1 MTLALA
7 GQVAVVTGAASGIGA
22 ASALALAEEGCAVA
36 VVDLDGG
43 GAAAIVRRIED
54 AGRRAVAIEA
64 DLTDATRT
72 ARVVPEAILQLG
84 RVDILVNCAGI
95 YPAGAPSLVDLDEAT
110 WDRVY
115 AVNLKAPFLLT
126 QAFARHVVSRGGGGR
141 IVNLSSSGAYR
152 AGSNSAYGATK
163 AGVVQLTR
171 SAAGEL
177 AQYGVN
183 ANAVAPGITRT
194 PLALATFGGDEGV
207 DRAAAAA
214 NLFGRA
220 SEPEEVAAVVVF
232 LCLPASSQITAQVIH
247 TSAGGVIS

>member
-1 MTLALA
+1 VPLD
-7 GQVAVVTGAASGIGA
+7 GQVALVTGAAAGIGA
-22 ASALALAEEGCAVA
+22 ATAFALAAERCAVA
-36 VVDLDGG
+36 VVDLDGD
-43 GAAAIVRRIED
+43 GADRVAGRIEAD
-54 AGRRAVAIEA
+54 GGRAVAIQA
-64 DLTDATRT
+64 DLGDAARA
-72 ARVVPEAILQLG
+72 ARVVSGAISELG

-95 YPAGAPSLVDLDEAT
+95 YPKDAPAIVDLDEAT
-110 WDRVY
+110 WDRVC

-126 QAFARHVVSRGGGGR
+126 QAFARHVVGRGGGGR

-163 AGVVQLTR
+163 AALVQLTR

-194 PLALATFGGDEGV
+194 PMALEVFGGDEGV
-207 DRAAAAA
+207 DRAAAGA

-220 SEPEEVAAVVVF
+220 SEPDEVAAVIVF